1 VGAPDGRS
9 SLQVNRKL
17 HLYRF
22 CLISRDAGLQ
32 FYTSGNAAC
41 QDLARRPI
49 ISFEEQT

>member
-1 VGAPDGRS
+1 MGAPDGQL
-9 SLQVNRKL
+9 SLKVNRKL

-22 CLISRDAGLQ
+22 CLIREAGLQ

-49 ISFEEQT
+49 ISFEKQT